1 MAKTS
6 YKRKTAEEMQE
17 EVQVL
22 LDTLQTGVLNF
33 QYEPEAFKAMLAMQ
47 SLIPTYSFRNMMLIR
62 AQMPHA
68 RFIASFLKW
77 KELNRSVRKGE
88 KALRVLAP
96 RIIKEIDEA
105 SGIEESKLIG
115 YTSVPVFDVSQ
126 TDGDPLPIDDY
137 NLELTGESE
146 EAIRIF
152 EWVKLLAS
160 EDNCSL
166 KIGDAEGACGYYNRV
181 EHYIMVDQNLSI
193 NHRAKTAVHELVH
206 SRVHRHD
213 TKSSKEE
220 KECVAEGTAFI
231 ICSYFGLDTSNYSFE
246 YVYGWSKD
254 KGESLI
260 KYGTM
265 IQETASSL
273 IAGFERVATALCM
286 PLNQMR
292 DVEQNKIVA

>member
-137 NLELTGESE
+137 KLELTGESE

-160 EDNCSL
+160 EDNCPL
-166 KIGDAEGACGYYNRV
+166 KNGDAEGACGYYNRV

-286 PLNQMR
+286 PLNGMR
-292 DVEQNKIVA
+292 DVEQNKSVA